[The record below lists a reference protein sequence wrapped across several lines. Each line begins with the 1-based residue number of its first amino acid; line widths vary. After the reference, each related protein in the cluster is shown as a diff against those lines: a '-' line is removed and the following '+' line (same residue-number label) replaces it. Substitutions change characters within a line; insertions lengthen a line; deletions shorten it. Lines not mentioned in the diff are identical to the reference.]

1 MRVHIFKFD
10 NNRDIVFCP
19 DNLNIFVMS
28 KASARAAELLS
39 NGNSPQQVSNQIP
52 ALSIEL
58 CERLA
63 DRLTRGSVIEAS
75 NASTSGAL
83 SRLVLHVSNDCN
95 MCCRY
100 CYAACGSYGLHR
112 TMMRPETMYRALDV
126 LYEIYPT
133 IDILQLFGGEPTY
146 NLEVIEKASAYLKK
160 ANKLTQV
167 GIVTNGTCASKKFVS
182 LIQEYNL
189 AVTVSIDAYGVMD
202 ELRPM
207 RASKLS
213 SKDIVR
219 RNIHHLLDTTGQP
232 SQFELTYT
240 IRHVHNNLSIVKIL
254 RELYKEYGNIPVHV
268 TPVCTQNTSYKLT
281 SAEPFVQAV
290 SDVYASDFIEM
301 GAHPYALAA
310 DYAHML
316 KNHIV
321 SRRICSAGKGTLAV
335 SADGDI
341 YPCFYFVGNNPLCIT
356 NVFDD
361 IVDIRTKLSQSRV
374 YYDCLAHQRSEQC
387 DVCFANT
394 LCHGCMGAN
403 YELTGDM
410 TQAERNQ
417 CDITRGI
424 IEQLISVLA
433 HKVVA

>member
-268 TPVCTQNTSYKLT
+268 I
-281 SAEPFVQAV
+281 
-290 SDVYASDFIEM
+290 DFCR
-301 GAHPYALAA
+301 AFCPSCL
-310 DYAHML
+310 
-316 KNHIV
+316 
-321 SRRICSAGKGTLAV
+321 RCIC
-335 SADGDI
+335 I
-341 YPCFYFVGNNPLCIT
+341 
-356 NVFDD
+356 
-361 IVDIRTKLSQSRV
+361 
-374 YYDCLAHQRSEQC
+374 
-387 DVCFANT
+387 
-394 LCHGCMGAN
+394 
-403 YELTGDM
+403 
-410 TQAERNQ
+410 
-417 CDITRGI
+417 
-424 IEQLISVLA
+424 
-433 HKVVA
+433 